1 MAARLNLQLEPILPD
16 LGSYL
21 AAATPV
27 DSGALRDSWSVVQ
40 IDEDTLL
47 ATNTQPYAAIQQFGG
62 TIPALVHDPS
72 NPRLMVANLGGGGPV
87 FFMSRG
93 PIKIKA
99 QHYVEKALE
108 AWVKDIRWRWK

>member
-27 DSGALRDSWSVVQ
+27 DSGVLRDSWSVVQ
-40 IDEDTLL
+40 LDQDTLL

-62 TIPALVHDPS
+62 FVPPVS
-72 NPRLMVANLGGGGPV
+72 GKLMRADFGNGPQ
-87 FFMSRG
+87 FFTSRKG
-93 PIKIKA
+93 FTLPG

-108 AWVKDIRWRWK
+108 AWAKDIRWRRK